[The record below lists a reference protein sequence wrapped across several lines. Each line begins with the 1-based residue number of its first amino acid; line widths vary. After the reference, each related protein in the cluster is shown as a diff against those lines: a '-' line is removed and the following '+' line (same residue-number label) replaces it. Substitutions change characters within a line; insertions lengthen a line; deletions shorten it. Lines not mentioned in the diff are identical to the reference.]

1 VRYRWS
7 EGTVAMWDNRCTQ
20 HHVLDDFVG
29 ERVIQRVTVM
39 GDLPKP
45 ASPSRWSPFKD
56 AFSAGSWRDLA
67 LWKFLKE
74 GDPER

>member
-1 VRYRWS
+1 
-7 EGTVAMWDNRCTQ
+7 
-20 HHVLDDFVG
+20 
-29 ERVIQRVTVM
+29 VIQRVTVM

-45 ASPSRWSPFKD
+45 AVSTRWSPFKD